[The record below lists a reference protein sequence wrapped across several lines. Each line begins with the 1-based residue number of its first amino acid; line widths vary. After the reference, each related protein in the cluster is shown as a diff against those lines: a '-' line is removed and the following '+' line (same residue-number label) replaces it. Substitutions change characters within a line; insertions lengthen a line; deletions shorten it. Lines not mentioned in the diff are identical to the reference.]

1 QNTPRTIALLVTTM
15 MSPMTSRAL
24 NTTNAMTSQST
35 STSCLPPADPFT
47 AQHAAHPTDQIP
59 DAIAAAAMMMAPRE
73 YGISF
78 FQPMFKIWSIR
89 TRGTDQ
95 EIQMNTMEM
104 R

>member
-1 QNTPRTIALLVTTM
+1 
-15 MSPMTSRAL
+15 
-24 NTTNAMTSQST
+24 
-35 STSCLPPADPFT
+35 
-47 AQHAAHPTDQIP
+47 
-59 DAIAAAAMMMAPRE
+59 MMMAPRE

-95 EIQMNTMEM
+95 EIQMNTTEI